1 MKSDLSI
8 FSDSFLF
15 ERLNYIINRFKDLHI
30 SRAEIITLSQDKTLI
45 TEELIKRGYIILL
58 LKSGEN

>member
-8 FSDSFLF
+8 FGDSFLF
-15 ERLNYIINRFKDLHI
+15 ERLNYIIDHLKDLHI

-45 TEELIKRGYIILL
+45 TEELIKRGYKFLL
-58 LKSGEN
+58 L

>member
-8 FSDSFLF
+8 FGDSFLF
-15 ERLNYIINRFKDLHI
+15 ERLNYIIDRLKDLHI

-45 TEELIKRGYIILL
+45 TKELIKRGYKFLL
-58 LKSGEN
+58 L